1 LEKDELKYAY
11 SLTKLEV
18 GDWQLKQVS
27 KSEIL
32 QVFESLPQYLAP
44 HCGHPTTL
52 PPIGLRHCQQ
62 IAAGLLTCAI
72 GTVALGACDNL
83 GRGKGS
89 GVVCKGGTGFT
100 S

>member
-1 LEKDELKYAY
+1 MKYAY

-52 PPIGLRHCQQ
+52 PLIGLRHCQQ
-62 IAAGLLTCAI
+62 IAAGLLTGAI

-83 GRGKGS
+83 GSGKGG
-89 GVVCKGGTGFT
+89 GVICEGVTGVT